1 MFSPEYMLY
10 MLVAGALS
18 LVGMYV
24 SNRLKSKFRY
34 YSQVGIRSGMSGKEI
49 AQQMLRH
56 YGIHDVN
63 VVQGKGFLSDHYNPL
78 SKTVSLS
85 PDVYH
90 GRSVAA
96 AAVAAHEC
104 GHAVQHDTAYAMLQV
119 RSALVPAVKFAAVA
133 QQWLLMFALMFF
145 RNFPAVITRRD
156 HCFCDHNRL

>member
-18 LVGMYV
+18 MVGMYV

-63 VVQGKGFLSDHYNPL
+63 VVQGKGF
-78 SKTVSLS
+78 
-85 PDVYH
+85 
-90 GRSVAA
+90 
-96 AAVAAHEC
+96 
-104 GHAVQHDTAYAMLQV
+104 
-119 RSALVPAVKFAAVA
+119 
-133 QQWLLMFALMFF
+133 
-145 RNFPAVITRRD
+145 
-156 HCFCDHNRL
+156 